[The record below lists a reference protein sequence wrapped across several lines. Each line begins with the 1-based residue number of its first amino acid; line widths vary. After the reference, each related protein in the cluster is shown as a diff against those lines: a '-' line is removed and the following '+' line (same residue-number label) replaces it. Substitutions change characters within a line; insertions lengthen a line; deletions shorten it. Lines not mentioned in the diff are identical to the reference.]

1 MEQLINIVWV
11 FLGAVMVMLMQA
23 GFAILEAGLTRQK
36 TSNNCFKLKNNYGL
50 CNWINYIFS

>member
-36 TSNNCFKLKNNYGL
+36 NCNNVL
-50 CNWINYIFS
+50 I

>member
-23 GFAILEAGLTRQK
+23 GFAILEAGLTR
-36 TSNNCFKLKNNYGL
+36 
-50 CNWINYIFS
+50 